1 MRDKRVVF
9 MGTPDFSVPVLEKL
23 IENTNV
29 VLVVTKKD
37 SYVGRKKVLTESPV
51 AMCAH
56 EHNIEVYKPNRLKE
70 DYEYILNKKPDII
83 ITCAYGVIVPKVVL
97 DYPSYGC
104 INVHA
109 SLLPKYRGASPI
121 VSSILNGEEETGI
134 TIMYMD
140 EGIDTGNII
149 MSRSIKIENDDNS
162 LSLSNKLSELG
173 ANLLIDT
180 LPKIFEGENFDIPQD
195 NEEATYVGVLS
206 RKDEYIDFN
215 KDVESIRNQVR
226 AFSPE
231 PYAFA
236 IIDDIEYKISE
247 VEVKLCETNEI
258 GIISEVNKDSFGIN
272 ASNGIVYIKRFKPS
286 GKKEMSVKDFFNGFD
301 KEKFLNKRVSGY
313 EEK

>member
-1 MRDKRVVF
+1 MKDKRVVF
-9 MGTPDFSVPVLEKL
+9 MGTPDFAVPVLEKL

-37 SYVGRKKVLTESPV
+37 AYVGRKKVLTESPV

-56 EHNIEVYKPNRLKE
+56 EHNIEVYKPNKLKE

-83 ITCAYGVIVPKVVL
+83 ITCAYGSIVPKVVL

-109 SLLPKYRGASPI
+109 SLLPKYRGASP
-121 VSSILNGEEETGI
+121 VVASILNGEKETGI

-149 MSRSIKIENDDNS
+149 MSRSIEIEDNDNS
-162 LSLSNKLSELG
+162 LSLSNKLSLLG

-195 NEEATYVGVLS
+195 NEEATYVGMLK
-206 RKDEYIDFN
+206 REDEHIDFN
-215 KDVESIRNQVR
+215 NSVENIKNQVR

-231 PYAFA
+231 PYAF
-236 IIDDIEYKISE
+236 INIDDTEYKISE
-247 VEVKLCETNEI
+247 VEIKKCDVSKI
-258 GIISEVNKDSFGIN
+258 GVIVEVNKDSFGIT
-272 ASNGIVYIKRFKPS
+272 AKDGIVYIKRIKPS

-301 KEKFLNKRVSGY
+301 KTSLLNKKVD
-313 EEK
+313 

>member
-1 MRDKRVVF
+1 

-37 SYVGRKKVLTESPV
+37 AYVGRKKVLTESPV
-51 AMCAH
+51 AICAH
-56 EHNIEVYKPNRLKE
+56 EHNIEVYKPNKLKE

-83 ITCAYGVIVPKVVL
+83 ITCAYGSIVPKVVL

-121 VSSILNGEEETGI
+121 VASILNGEKETGI

-149 MSRSIKIENDDNS
+149 MSRSIEIEDNDNS
-162 LSLSNKLSELG
+162 LSLSNKLSLLG

-195 NEEATYVGVLS
+195 NEEATYVGMLK
-206 RKDEYIDFN
+206 REDEHIDFN
-215 KDVESIRNQVR
+215 NSVENIKNQVR

-231 PYAFA
+231 PYAF
-236 IIDDIEYKISE
+236 INIDDTEYKISE
-247 VEVKLCETNEI
+247 VEIKKCDVSKI
-258 GIISEVNKDSFGIN
+258 GIIVEVNKDSFGIT
-272 ASNGIVYIKRFKPS
+272 AKDGIVYIKRIKPS

-301 KEKFLNKRVSGY
+301 KTSLLNKKVD
-313 EEK
+313 

>member
-1 MRDKRVVF
+1 MKDKRVVF

-37 SYVGRKKVLTESPV
+37 AYVGRKKVLTESPV
-51 AMCAH
+51 AICAH
-56 EHNIEVYKPNRLKE
+56 EHNIEVYKPNKLKE

-83 ITCAYGVIVPKVVL
+83 ITCAYGSIVPKVVL

-121 VSSILNGEEETGI
+121 VASILNGEKETGI

-149 MSRSIKIENDDNS
+149 MSRSIEIEDNDNS
-162 LSLSNKLSELG
+162 LSLSNKLSLLG
-173 ANLLIDT
+173 ANILIDT

-195 NEEATYVGVLS
+195 NEEATYVGMLK
-206 RKDEYIDFN
+206 REDEHIDFN
-215 KDVESIRNQVR
+215 NTVENIKNQVR

-231 PYAFA
+231 PYAF
-236 IIDDIEYKISE
+236 INIDDTEYKISE
-247 VEVKLCETNEI
+247 VEIKKCDVSKI
-258 GIISEVNKDSFGIN
+258 GIIVEVNKDSFGIT
-272 ASNGIVYIKRFKPS
+272 AKDGIVYIKRIKPS

-301 KEKFLNKRVSGY
+301 KTSLLNKKVD
-313 EEK
+313 

>member
-1 MRDKRVVF
+1 MKDKRVVF

-37 SYVGRKKVLTESPV
+37 AYVGRKKVLTESPV
-51 AMCAH
+51 AICAH
-56 EHNIEVYKPNRLKE
+56 EHNIEVYKPNKLKE
-70 DYEYILNKKPDII
+70 DYEYILNKKTDII
-83 ITCAYGVIVPKVVL
+83 ITCAYGSIVPKVVL

-121 VSSILNGEEETGI
+121 VASILNGEKETGI

-149 MSRSIKIENDDNS
+149 MSRSIKIEDNDNS
-162 LSLSNKLSELG
+162 LSLSNKLSLLG

-195 NEEATYVGVLS
+195 NEEATYVGMLK
-206 RKDEYIDFN
+206 REDEHIDFN
-215 KDVESIRNQVR
+215 NSVENIKNQVR

-231 PYAFA
+231 PYAF
-236 IIDDIEYKISE
+236 INIDNTEYKISE
-247 VEVKLCETNEI
+247 VEIKKCDVSKI
-258 GIISEVNKDSFGIN
+258 GIIVEVNKDSFGIT
-272 ASNGIVYIKRFKPS
+272 AKDGIVYIKRIKPS

-301 KEKFLNKRVSGY
+301 KTSLLNKKVD
-313 EEK
+313 

>member
-1 MRDKRVVF
+1 MKDKRVVF
-9 MGTPDFSVPVLEKL
+9 MGTPDFAVPVLEKL

-37 SYVGRKKVLTESPV
+37 AYVGRKKILTESPV

-56 EHNIEVYKPNRLKE
+56 EHNIEVYKPNKLKE

-83 ITCAYGVIVPKVVL
+83 ITCAYGSIVPKVVL

-121 VSSILNGEEETGI
+121 VASILNGEKETGI

-149 MSRSIKIENDDNS
+149 MSRSIEIEDNDNS
-162 LSLSNKLSELG
+162 LSLSNKLSLLG

-195 NEEATYVGVLS
+195 NEEATYVGMLK
-206 RKDEYIDFN
+206 REDEHIDFN
-215 KDVESIRNQVR
+215 NSVENIKNQVR

-231 PYAFA
+231 PYAF
-236 IIDDIEYKISE
+236 INIDDTEYKISE
-247 VEVKLCETNEI
+247 VEIKKCDVSKI
-258 GIISEVNKDSFGIN
+258 GIIVEVNKDSFGIT
-272 ASNGIVYIKRFKPS
+272 AKDGIVYIKRIKPS
-286 GKKEMSVKDFFNGFD
+286 GKKEMSVRDFFNGFD
-301 KEKFLNKRVSGY
+301 KTSLLNKKVD
-313 EEK
+313 

>member
-1 MRDKRVVF
+1 MKDKRVVF

-37 SYVGRKKVLTESPV
+37 AYVGRKKVLTESPI
-51 AMCAH
+51 AICAH
-56 EHNIEVYKPNRLKE
+56 EHNIEVYKPNKLKE

-83 ITCAYGVIVPKVVL
+83 ITCAYGSIVPKVVL

-121 VSSILNGEEETGI
+121 VASILNGEKETGI

-149 MSRSIKIENDDNS
+149 MSRSIEIEDNDNS
-162 LSLSNKLSELG
+162 LSLSNKLSLLG

-180 LPKIFEGENFDIPQD
+180 LPKIFEGDNFDIPQD
-195 NEEATYVGVLS
+195 NEEATYVGMLK
-206 RKDEYIDFN
+206 REDEHIDFN
-215 KDVESIRNQVR
+215 NSVENIKNQVR

-231 PYAFA
+231 PYAF
-236 IIDDIEYKISE
+236 INIDDTEYKISE
-247 VEVKLCETNEI
+247 VEIKKCDVSKI
-258 GIISEVNKDSFGIN
+258 GIIVEVNKDSFGIT
-272 ASNGIVYIKRFKPS
+272 AKDGIVYIKRIKPS
-286 GKKEMSVKDFFNGFD
+286 GKKEMSVRDFFNGFD
-301 KEKFLNKRVSGY
+301 KKSLLNKKVD
-313 EEK
+313 

>member
-1 MRDKRVVF
+1 MKDKRVVF

-37 SYVGRKKVLTESPV
+37 AYVGRKKVLTESPV
-51 AMCAH
+51 AICAH
-56 EHNIEVYKPNRLKE
+56 EHNIEVYKPNKLKE

-83 ITCAYGVIVPKVVL
+83 ITCAYGSIVPKVVL

-121 VSSILNGEEETGI
+121 VASILNGEKETGI

-149 MSRSIKIENDDNS
+149 MSRSIEIEDNDNS
-162 LSLSNKLSELG
+162 LSLSNKLSLLG

-195 NEEATYVGVLS
+195 NEEATYVGMLK
-206 RKDEYIDFN
+206 REDEHIDFN
-215 KDVESIRNQVR
+215 NSVENIKNQVR

-231 PYAFA
+231 PYAF
-236 IIDDIEYKISE
+236 INIDDTEYKISE
-247 VEVKLCETNEI
+247 VEIKKCDVSKI
-258 GIISEVNKDSFGIN
+258 GIIVEVNKDSFGIT
-272 ASNGIVYIKRFKPS
+272 AKDGIVYIKRIKPS

-301 KEKFLNKRVSGY
+301 KKSLLNKKVD
-313 EEK
+313 

>member
-1 MRDKRVVF
+1 MKDKRVVF

-23 IENTNV
+23 IESTNV

-37 SYVGRKKVLTESPV
+37 AYVGRKKVLTESPV
-51 AMCAH
+51 AICAH
-56 EHNIEVYKPNRLKE
+56 KHNIEVYKPNKLKE

-83 ITCAYGVIVPKVVL
+83 ITCAYGSIVPKVVL

-121 VSSILNGEEETGI
+121 VASILNDEKETGI

-149 MSRSIKIENDDNS
+149 MSRSIEIEDNDNS
-162 LSLSNKLSELG
+162 LSLSNKLSLLG

-195 NEEATYVGVLS
+195 NEEATYVGMLK
-206 RKDEYIDFN
+206 REDEHIDFN
-215 KDVESIRNQVR
+215 NSVENIKNQVR

-231 PYAFA
+231 PYAF
-236 IIDDIEYKISE
+236 INIDDTEYKISE
-247 VEVKLCETNEI
+247 VEIKKCDVSKI
-258 GIISEVNKDSFGIN
+258 GIIVEVNKDSFGIT
-272 ASNGIVYIKRFKPS
+272 AKDGIVYIKRIKPS
-286 GKKEMSVKDFFNGFD
+286 GKKEMPVKDFFNGFD
-301 KEKFLNKRVSGY
+301 KTSLLNKKVD
-313 EEK
+313 

>member
-1 MRDKRVVF
+1 MKDKRVVF

-23 IENTNV
+23 IESTNV

-37 SYVGRKKVLTESPV
+37 AYVGRKKVLTESPV
-51 AMCAH
+51 AICAH
-56 EHNIEVYKPNRLKE
+56 EHNIEVYKPNKLKE

-83 ITCAYGVIVPKVVL
+83 ITCAYGSIVPKVVL

-121 VSSILNGEEETGI
+121 VASILNGEKETGI

-149 MSRSIKIENDDNS
+149 MSRSIEIEDNDNS
-162 LSLSNKLSELG
+162 LSLSNKLSLLG

-195 NEEATYVGVLS
+195 NEEATYVGMLK
-206 RKDEYIDFN
+206 REDEHIDFN
-215 KDVESIRNQVR
+215 NTVENIKNQVR

-231 PYAFA
+231 PYAF
-236 IIDDIEYKISE
+236 INIDDTEYKISE
-247 VEVKLCETNEI
+247 VEIKKCDVSKI
-258 GIISEVNKDSFGIN
+258 GIIVEVNKDSFGIT
-272 ASNGIVYIKRFKPS
+272 AKDGIVYIKRIKPS

-301 KEKFLNKRVSGY
+301 KTSLLNKKVD
-313 EEK
+313 

>member
-1 MRDKRVVF
+1 MKDKRVVF
-9 MGTPDFSVPVLEKL
+9 MGTPDFSVPVLKKL

-37 SYVGRKKVLTESPV
+37 AYVGRKKVLTESPV
-51 AMCAH
+51 AISAH
-56 EHNIEVYKPNRLKE
+56 EHNIEVYKPNKLKE

-83 ITCAYGVIVPKVVL
+83 ITCAYGSIVPKVIL

-121 VSSILNGEEETGI
+121 VASILNGEKETGI

-149 MSRSIKIENDDNS
+149 MSRSIEIEDNDNS
-162 LSLSNKLSELG
+162 LSLSNKLSLLG

-195 NEEATYVGVLS
+195 NEEATYVGMLK
-206 RKDEYIDFN
+206 REDEYIDFN
-215 KDVESIRNQVR
+215 NSVENIKNQVR

-231 PYAFA
+231 PYAF
-236 IIDDIEYKISE
+236 INIDDTEYKISE
-247 VEVKLCETNEI
+247 VEIKKCDVSKI
-258 GIISEVNKDSFGIN
+258 GIIVEVNKDSFGIT
-272 ASNGIVYIKRFKPS
+272 AKDGIVYIKRIKPS

-301 KEKFLNKRVSGY
+301 KTSLLNKKVD
-313 EEK
+313 

>member
-1 MRDKRVVF
+1 MKDKRVVF

-37 SYVGRKKVLTESPV
+37 AYVGRKKVLTESPV
-51 AMCAH
+51 AICAH
-56 EHNIEVYKPNRLKE
+56 EHNIEVYKPNKLKE

-83 ITCAYGVIVPKVVL
+83 ITCAYGSIVPKVVL

-121 VSSILNGEEETGI
+121 VASILNGEKETGI

-149 MSRSIKIENDDNS
+149 MSRSIEIEDNDNS
-162 LSLSNKLSELG
+162 LSLSNKLSLLG
-173 ANLLIDT
+173 ANLLIAT

-195 NEEATYVGVLS
+195 NEEATYVGMLK
-206 RKDEYIDFN
+206 REDEHIDFN
-215 KDVESIRNQVR
+215 NSVENIKNQVR

-231 PYAFA
+231 PYAFI
-236 IIDDIEYKISE
+236 IIDDTEYKISE
-247 VEVKLCETNEI
+247 VEIKKCDVSKI
-258 GIISEVNKDSFGIN
+258 GIIVEVNKESFGIT
-272 ASNGIVYIKRFKPS
+272 AKDGIVYIKRIKPS

-301 KEKFLNKRVSGY
+301 KTSLLNKKVD
-313 EEK
+313 

>member
-1 MRDKRVVF
+1 MKDKRVVF

-37 SYVGRKKVLTESPV
+37 AYVGRKKVLTESPV
-51 AMCAH
+51 AICAH
-56 EHNIEVYKPNRLKE
+56 EHNIEVYKPNKLKE

-83 ITCAYGVIVPKVVL
+83 ITCAYGSIVPKVVL

-121 VSSILNGEEETGI
+121 VASILNGEKETGI

-149 MSRSIKIENDDNS
+149 MSRSIKIEDNDNS
-162 LSLSNKLSELG
+162 LSLSNKLSLLG

-195 NEEATYVGVLS
+195 NEEATYVGMLK
-206 RKDEYIDFN
+206 REDEHIDFN
-215 KDVESIRNQVR
+215 NSVENIKNQVR

-231 PYAFA
+231 PYTF
-236 IIDDIEYKISE
+236 INIDDTEYKISE
-247 VEVKLCETNEI
+247 VEIKKCDVSKI
-258 GIISEVNKDSFGIN
+258 GIIVEVNKDSFGIT
-272 ASNGIVYIKRFKPS
+272 AKDGIVYIKRIKPS

-301 KEKFLNKRVSGY
+301 KKSLLYKKVD
-313 EEK
+313 

>member
-1 MRDKRVVF
+1 MKDKRVVF

-37 SYVGRKKVLTESPV
+37 AYVGRKKVLTESPI
-51 AMCAH
+51 AICAH
-56 EHNIEVYKPNRLKE
+56 EHNIEVYKPNKLKE

-83 ITCAYGVIVPKVVL
+83 ITCAYGSIVPKVVL

-121 VSSILNGEEETGI
+121 VASILNGEKETGI

-149 MSRSIKIENDDNS
+149 MSRSIEIEDNDNS
-162 LSLSNKLSELG
+162 LSLSNKLSLLG

-195 NEEATYVGVLS
+195 NEEATYVGMLK
-206 RKDEYIDFN
+206 REDEHIDFN
-215 KDVESIRNQVR
+215 NSVENIKNQVR

-231 PYAFA
+231 PYAF
-236 IIDDIEYKISE
+236 INIDDTEYKISE
-247 VEVKLCETNEI
+247 VEIKKCDVSKI
-258 GIISEVNKDSFGIN
+258 GIIVEVNKDSFGIT
-272 ASNGIVYIKRFKPS
+272 AKDGIVYIKRIKPS

-301 KEKFLNKRVSGY
+301 KTSLLNKKVD
-313 EEK
+313 

>member
-1 MRDKRVVF
+1 MKDKRVVF

-37 SYVGRKKVLTESPV
+37 AYVGRKKVLTESPV
-51 AMCAH
+51 AICAH
-56 EHNIEVYKPNRLKE
+56 EHNIEVYKPNKLKE

-83 ITCAYGVIVPKVVL
+83 ITCAYGSIVPKVVL

-121 VSSILNGEEETGI
+121 VASILNGEKETGI

-149 MSRSIKIENDDNS
+149 MSRSIEIEDNDNS
-162 LSLSNKLSELG
+162 LSLSNKLSLLG

-195 NEEATYVGVLS
+195 NEEATYVGMLK
-206 RKDEYIDFN
+206 REDEHIDFN
-215 KDVESIRNQVR
+215 NSVENIKNQVR

-231 PYAFA
+231 PYAF
-236 IIDDIEYKISE
+236 INIDDTEYKISE
-247 VEVKLCETNEI
+247 VEIKKCDVSKI
-258 GIISEVNKDSFGIN
+258 GIIVEVNKDSFGIN
-272 ASNGIVYIKRFKPS
+272 AKDGIVYIKRIKPS

-301 KEKFLNKRVSGY
+301 KTSLLNKKVD
-313 EEK
+313 

>member
-1 MRDKRVVF
+1 MKDKRVVF

-37 SYVGRKKVLTESPV
+37 AYVGRKKVLTESPV
-51 AMCAH
+51 AICAH
-56 EHNIEVYKPNRLKE
+56 EHNIEVYKPNKLKE

-83 ITCAYGVIVPKVVL
+83 ITCAYGSIVPKVVL

-121 VSSILNGEEETGI
+121 VASILNGEKETGI

-149 MSRSIKIENDDNS
+149 MSRSIEIEDNDNS
-162 LSLSNKLSELG
+162 LSLSNKLSLLG

-195 NEEATYVGVLS
+195 NEEATYVGMLK
-206 RKDEYIDFN
+206 REDEHIDFN
-215 KDVESIRNQVR
+215 NSVESIKNQVR

-231 PYAFA
+231 PYAF
-236 IIDDIEYKISE
+236 INIDDTEYKISE
-247 VEVKLCETNEI
+247 VEIKKCDVSKI
-258 GIISEVNKDSFGIN
+258 GIIVEVNKDSFGIT
-272 ASNGIVYIKRFKPS
+272 AKDGIVYIKRIKPS

-301 KEKFLNKRVSGY
+301 KTSLLNKKVD
-313 EEK
+313 

>member
-1 MRDKRVVF
+1 MKDKRVIF

-37 SYVGRKKVLTESPV
+37 AYVGRKKVLTESPI
-51 AMCAH
+51 AICAH
-56 EHNIEVYKPNRLKE
+56 EHNIEVYKPNKLKE

-83 ITCAYGVIVPKVVL
+83 ITCAYGSIVPKVVL

-121 VSSILNGEEETGI
+121 VASILNGEKETGI

-149 MSRSIKIENDDNS
+149 MSRSIEIEDNDNS
-162 LSLSNKLSELG
+162 LSLSNKLSLLG

-195 NEEATYVGVLS
+195 NEEATYVGMLK
-206 RKDEYIDFN
+206 REDEHIDFN
-215 KDVESIRNQVR
+215 NSVENIKNQVR

-231 PYAFA
+231 PYAFI
-236 IIDDIEYKISE
+236 IIDDTEYKISE
-247 VEVKLCETNEI
+247 VEIKKCDVSKI
-258 GIISEVNKDSFGIN
+258 GIIVEVNKDSFGIT
-272 ASNGIVYIKRFKPS
+272 AKDGIVYIKRIKPS

-301 KEKFLNKRVSGY
+301 KTSLLNKKVD
-313 EEK
+313 

>member
-1 MRDKRVVF
+1 MKDKRVVF

-37 SYVGRKKVLTESPV
+37 AYVGRKKVLTESPV
-51 AMCAH
+51 AICAH
-56 EHNIEVYKPNRLKE
+56 EHNIEVYKPNKLKE

-83 ITCAYGVIVPKVVL
+83 ITCAYGSIVPKVVL

-121 VSSILNGEEETGI
+121 VASILNGEKETGI

-149 MSRSIKIENDDNS
+149 MSRSIKIEDNDNS
-162 LSLSNKLSELG
+162 LSLSNKLSLLG

-195 NEEATYVGVLS
+195 NEEATYVGMLK
-206 RKDEYIDFN
+206 REDEHIDFN
-215 KDVESIRNQVR
+215 NSVENIKNQVR

-231 PYAFA
+231 PYAF
-236 IIDDIEYKISE
+236 INIDDTEYKISE
-247 VEVKLCETNEI
+247 VEIKKCDVSKI
-258 GIISEVNKDSFGIN
+258 GIIVEVNKDSFGIT
-272 ASNGIVYIKRFKPS
+272 AKDGIVYIKRIKPS

-301 KEKFLNKRVSGY
+301 KTSLLNKKVD
-313 EEK
+313 

>member
-1 MRDKRVVF
+1 MKDKRVVF

-37 SYVGRKKVLTESPV
+37 AYVGRKKVLTESPV
-51 AMCAH
+51 AICAH
-56 EHNIEVYKPNRLKE
+56 EHNIEVYKPNKLKE

-83 ITCAYGVIVPKVVL
+83 ITCAYGSIVPKVVL

-121 VSSILNGEEETGI
+121 VASILNGEKETGI

-149 MSRSIKIENDDNS
+149 MSRSIKIEDNDNS
-162 LSLSNKLSELG
+162 LSLSNKLSLLG

-195 NEEATYVGVLS
+195 NEEATYVGMLK
-206 RKDEYIDFN
+206 REDEHIDFN
-215 KDVESIRNQVR
+215 NTVENIKNQVR

-231 PYAFA
+231 PYAFI
-236 IIDDIEYKISE
+236 IIDDTEYKISE
-247 VEVKLCETNEI
+247 VEIKKCDVSKI
-258 GIISEVNKDSFGIN
+258 GIIVEVNKDSFGIT
-272 ASNGIVYIKRFKPS
+272 AKDGIVYIKRIKPS

-301 KEKFLNKRVSGY
+301 KTSLLNKKVD
-313 EEK
+313 

>member
-1 MRDKRVVF
+1 MKDKRVVF

-37 SYVGRKKVLTESPV
+37 AYVGRKKVLTESPV
-51 AMCAH
+51 AICAH
-56 EHNIEVYKPNRLKE
+56 EHNIEVYKPNKLKE

-83 ITCAYGVIVPKVVL
+83 ITCAYGSIVPKVVL

-121 VSSILNGEEETGI
+121 IASILNGEKETGI

-149 MSRSIKIENDDNS
+149 MSRSIEIEGNDNS
-162 LSLSNKLSELG
+162 LSLSNKLSLLG

-195 NEEATYVGVLS
+195 NEEATYVGMLK
-206 RKDEYIDFN
+206 REDEHIDFN
-215 KDVESIRNQVR
+215 NSVDNIKNQVR

-231 PYAFA
+231 PYAF
-236 IIDDIEYKISE
+236 INIDDTEYKISE
-247 VEVKLCETNEI
+247 VEIKKCDVSKI
-258 GIISEVNKDSFGIN
+258 GIIVEVNKDSFGIT
-272 ASNGIVYIKRFKPS
+272 AKDGIVYIKRIKPS

-301 KEKFLNKRVSGY
+301 KTSLLNKKVD
-313 EEK
+313 

>member
-1 MRDKRVVF
+1 MKDKRVVF

-37 SYVGRKKVLTESPV
+37 AYVGRKKVLTESPV
-51 AMCAH
+51 AICAH
-56 EHNIEVYKPNRLKE
+56 EHNIEVYKPNKLKE

-83 ITCAYGVIVPKVVL
+83 ITCAYGSIVPKVVL

-121 VSSILNGEEETGI
+121 VASILNGEKETGI

-149 MSRSIKIENDDNS
+149 MSRSIEIEDNDNS
-162 LSLSNKLSELG
+162 LILSNKISLLG

-195 NEEATYVGVLS
+195 NEEATYVGMLK
-206 RKDEYIDFN
+206 REDEHIDFN
-215 KDVESIRNQVR
+215 NSVENIKNQVR

-231 PYAFA
+231 PYAF
-236 IIDDIEYKISE
+236 INIDDTEYKISE
-247 VEVKLCETNEI
+247 VEIKKCDVSKI
-258 GIISEVNKDSFGIN
+258 GIIVEVNKDSFGIT
-272 ASNGIVYIKRFKPS
+272 AKDGIVYIKRIKPS

-301 KEKFLNKRVSGY
+301 KTSLLNKKVD
-313 EEK
+313 

>member
-1 MRDKRVVF
+1 MKDKRVIF

-37 SYVGRKKVLTESPV
+37 AYVGRKKVLTESPV
-51 AMCAH
+51 AICAH
-56 EHNIEVYKPNRLKE
+56 EHNIEVYKPNKLKE

-83 ITCAYGVIVPKVVL
+83 ITCAYGSIVPKVVL

-121 VSSILNGEEETGI
+121 VASILNGEKETGI

-149 MSRSIKIENDDNS
+149 MSRSIEIEDNDNS
-162 LSLSNKLSELG
+162 LSLSNKLSLLG

-195 NEEATYVGVLS
+195 NEEATYVGMLK
-206 RKDEYIDFN
+206 REDEHIDFN
-215 KDVESIRNQVR
+215 NSVENIKNQVR

-231 PYAFA
+231 PYAF
-236 IIDDIEYKISE
+236 INIDDTEYKISE
-247 VEVKLCETNEI
+247 VEIKKCDVSKI
-258 GIISEVNKDSFGIN
+258 GIIVEVNKDSFGIT
-272 ASNGIVYIKRFKPS
+272 AKDGIVYIKRIKPS

-301 KEKFLNKRVSGY
+301 KTSLLNKKVD
-313 EEK
+313 

>member
-1 MRDKRVVF
+1 MKDKRVVF

-37 SYVGRKKVLTESPV
+37 AYVGRKKVLTESPV
-51 AMCAH
+51 AICAH
-56 EHNIEVYKPNRLKE
+56 EHNIEVYKPNKLKE

-83 ITCAYGVIVPKVVL
+83 ITCAYGSIVPKVVL

-109 SLLPKYRGASPI
+109 SLLPKYRGVSPI
-121 VSSILNGEEETGI
+121 VASILNGEKETGI

-149 MSRSIKIENDDNS
+149 MSRSIKIEDNDNS
-162 LSLSNKLSELG
+162 LSLSNKLSLLG

-195 NEEATYVGVLS
+195 NEEATYVGMLK
-206 RKDEYIDFN
+206 REDEHIDFN
-215 KDVESIRNQVR
+215 NSVENIKNQVR

-231 PYAFA
+231 PYTF
-236 IIDDIEYKISE
+236 INIDDTEYKISE
-247 VEVKLCETNEI
+247 VEIKKCDVSKI
-258 GIISEVNKDSFGIN
+258 GIIVEVNKDSFGIT
-272 ASNGIVYIKRFKPS
+272 AKDGIVYIKRIKPS

-301 KEKFLNKRVSGY
+301 KKSLLNKKVD
-313 EEK
+313 

>member
-1 MRDKRVVF
+1 MKDKRVVF

-37 SYVGRKKVLTESPV
+37 SFVGRKKVLTESPI
-51 AMCAH
+51 ALCAH
-56 EHNIEVYKPNRLKE
+56 EHDIEVFKPNKLKD

-83 ITCAYGVIVPKVVL
+83 ITCAYGNIVPKVIL
-97 DYPSYGC
+97 DYPEYGC

-121 VSSILNGEEETGI
+121 VSCLLNGEEETGV
-134 TIMYMD
+134 TLMYMD

-149 MSRSIKIENDDNS
+149 MSRSIKIDEEDNS

-195 NEEATYVGVLS
+195 NEEATYVGLTK
-206 RKDEYIDFN
+206 REDEHIDFSDTIKNIKN
-215 KDVESIRNQVR
+215 KVR
-226 AFSPE
+226 AFAPN
-231 PYAFA
+231 PYAF
-236 IIDDIEYKISE
+236 IMIDDVEYKVSKVN
-247 VEVKLCETNEI
+247 VEKCETTDI
-258 GIISEVNKDSFGIN
+258 GIIKSVTKNSIDVS
-272 ASNGIVYIKRFKPS
+272 ASDGIVHITRIKPF
-286 GKKEMSVKDFFNGFD
+286 GKKEMSVKEYFNGFD
-301 KEKFLNKRVSGY
+301 KNKLINKKVD
-313 EEK
+313 

>member
-1 MRDKRVVF
+1 MKDKRVVF
-9 MGTPDFSVPVLEKL
+9 IGTPDFSVPVLEKL

-37 SYVGRKKVLTESPV
+37 AYVGRKKVLTESPV
-51 AMCAH
+51 AICAH
-56 EHNIEVYKPNRLKE
+56 EHNIEVYKPNKLKE

-83 ITCAYGVIVPKVVL
+83 ITCAYGSIVPKVVL

-121 VSSILNGEEETGI
+121 VASILNGEKETGI

-149 MSRSIKIENDDNS
+149 MSRSIKIEDNDNS
-162 LSLSNKLSELG
+162 LSLSNKLSLLG

-195 NEEATYVGVLS
+195 NEEATYVGMLK
-206 RKDEYIDFN
+206 REDEHIDFN
-215 KDVESIRNQVR
+215 NSVENIKNQVR

-231 PYAFA
+231 PYTF
-236 IIDDIEYKISE
+236 INIDDTEYKISE
-247 VEVKLCETNEI
+247 VEIKKCDVSKI
-258 GIISEVNKDSFGIN
+258 GIIVEVNKDSFGIT
-272 ASNGIVYIKRFKPS
+272 AKDGIVYIKRIKPS

-301 KEKFLNKRVSGY
+301 KKSLLNKKVD
-313 EEK
+313 

>member
-1 MRDKRVVF
+1 MKDKRVIF

-37 SYVGRKKVLTESPV
+37 AYVGRKKVLTESPV
-51 AMCAH
+51 AICAH
-56 EHNIEVYKPNRLKE
+56 EHNIEVYKPNKLKE

-83 ITCAYGVIVPKVVL
+83 ITCAYGSIVPKVVL

-121 VSSILNGEEETGI
+121 VASILNGEKETGI

-149 MSRSIKIENDDNS
+149 MSRSIEIEDNDNS
-162 LSLSNKLSELG
+162 LSLSNKLSLLG

-195 NEEATYVGVLS
+195 NEEATYVGMLK
-206 RKDEYIDFN
+206 REDEHIDFN
-215 KDVESIRNQVR
+215 NTVENIKNQVR

-231 PYAFA
+231 PYAF
-236 IIDDIEYKISE
+236 INIYDTEYKISE
-247 VEVKLCETNEI
+247 VEIKKCDVSKI
-258 GIISEVNKDSFGIN
+258 GIIVEVNKDSFGIT
-272 ASNGIVYIKRFKPS
+272 AKDGIVYIKRIKPS

-301 KEKFLNKRVSGY
+301 KTSLLNKKVD
-313 EEK
+313 

>member
-1 MRDKRVVF
+1 MKDKRVVF

-37 SYVGRKKVLTESPV
+37 AYVGRKKVLTESPV
-51 AMCAH
+51 AICAH
-56 EHNIEVYKPNRLKE
+56 EHNIEVYKPNKLKE

-83 ITCAYGVIVPKVVL
+83 ITCAYGSIVPKVVL
-97 DYPSYGC
+97 VYPSYGC

-121 VSSILNGEEETGI
+121 VASILNGEKETGI

-149 MSRSIKIENDDNS
+149 MSRSIEIEDNDNS
-162 LSLSNKLSELG
+162 LSLSNKLSLLG

-195 NEEATYVGVLS
+195 NEEATYVGMLK
-206 RKDEYIDFN
+206 REDEHIDFN
-215 KDVESIRNQVR
+215 SSVENIKNQVR

-231 PYAFA
+231 PYAF
-236 IIDDIEYKISE
+236 INIDDTEYKISE
-247 VEVKLCETNEI
+247 VEIKKCDVSKI
-258 GIISEVNKDSFGIN
+258 GIIVEVNKDSFGIT
-272 ASNGIVYIKRFKPS
+272 AKDGIVYIKRIKPS

-301 KEKFLNKRVSGY
+301 KTSLLNKKVD
-313 EEK
+313 

>member
-1 MRDKRVVF
+1 MKDKRVVF
-9 MGTPDFSVPVLEKL
+9 MGTPDFAVPVLEKL

-37 SYVGRKKVLTESPV
+37 AYVGRKKVLTESPV

-56 EHNIEVYKPNRLKE
+56 EHNIEVYKPNKLKE

-83 ITCAYGVIVPKVVL
+83 ITCAYGSIVPKVVL

-121 VSSILNGEEETGI
+121 VASILNGEKETGI
-134 TIMYMD
+134 TIMHMD

-149 MSRSIKIENDDNS
+149 MSRSIEIEDNDNS
-162 LSLSNKLSELG
+162 LSLSNKLSLLG

-195 NEEATYVGVLS
+195 NEEATYVGMLK
-206 RKDEYIDFN
+206 REDEHIDFN
-215 KDVESIRNQVR
+215 NSVENIKNQVR

-231 PYAFA
+231 PYAF
-236 IIDDIEYKISE
+236 INIDNVEYKISE
-247 VEVKLCETNEI
+247 VEIKKCDVSESGVI
-258 GIISEVNKDSFGIN
+258 VEVNKDSFGIT
-272 ASNGIVYIKRFKPS
+272 AKDGIVYIKRIKPS

-301 KEKFLNKRVSGY
+301 KTSLLNKKVD
-313 EEK
+313 

>member
-1 MRDKRVVF
+1 MKDKRVVF

-23 IENTNV
+23 IESTNV

-37 SYVGRKKVLTESPV
+37 AYVGRKKVLTESPI
-51 AMCAH
+51 AICAH
-56 EHNIEVYKPNRLKE
+56 EHNIEVYKPNKLKE

-83 ITCAYGVIVPKVVL
+83 ITCAYGSIVPKVVL

-121 VSSILNGEEETGI
+121 VASILNGEKETGI

-149 MSRSIKIENDDNS
+149 MSRSIEIEDNDNS
-162 LSLSNKLSELG
+162 LSLSNKLSLLG

-195 NEEATYVGVLS
+195 NEEATYVGMLK
-206 RKDEYIDFN
+206 REDEHIDFN
-215 KDVESIRNQVR
+215 NSVENIKNQVR

-231 PYAFA
+231 PYAF
-236 IIDDIEYKISE
+236 INIDDTEYKISE
-247 VEVKLCETNEI
+247 VEIKKCDVSKI
-258 GIISEVNKDSFGIN
+258 GIIVEVNKDSFGIT
-272 ASNGIVYIKRFKPS
+272 AKDGIVYIKRIKPS

-301 KEKFLNKRVSGY
+301 KTSLLNKKVD
-313 EEK
+313 

>member
-1 MRDKRVVF
+1 MKDKRVVF

-37 SYVGRKKVLTESPV
+37 AYVGRKKVLTESPV

-56 EHNIEVYKPNRLKE
+56 EHNIEVYKPNKLKE

-83 ITCAYGVIVPKVVL
+83 ITCAYGSIVPKVVL

-121 VSSILNGEEETGI
+121 VASILNGEKETGI

-149 MSRSIKIENDDNS
+149 MSRSIEIEDNDNS
-162 LSLSNKLSELG
+162 LSLSNKLSLLG

-195 NEEATYVGVLS
+195 NEEATYVGMLK
-206 RKDEYIDFN
+206 REDEHIDFN
-215 KDVESIRNQVR
+215 NSVENIKNQVR

-231 PYAFA
+231 PYAF
-236 IIDDIEYKISE
+236 INIDDTEYKISE
-247 VEVKLCETNEI
+247 VEIKKCDVSKI
-258 GIISEVNKDSFGIN
+258 GIIVEVNKDSFGIT
-272 ASNGIVYIKRFKPS
+272 AKDGIVYIKRIKPS

-301 KEKFLNKRVSGY
+301 KISLLNKKVD
-313 EEK
+313 

>member
-1 MRDKRVVF
+1 MKDKRVVF

-37 SYVGRKKVLTESPV
+37 AYVGRKKVLTESPV
-51 AMCAH
+51 AICAH
-56 EHNIEVYKPNRLKE
+56 EHNIEVYKPNKLKE

-83 ITCAYGVIVPKVVL
+83 ITCAYGSIVPKVVL

-121 VSSILNGEEETGI
+121 VASILNGEKETGI

-149 MSRSIKIENDDNS
+149 MSRSIEIEDNDNS
-162 LSLSNKLSELG
+162 LSLSNKLSLLG

-195 NEEATYVGVLS
+195 NEEATYVGMLK
-206 RKDEYIDFN
+206 REDEHIDFN
-215 KDVESIRNQVR
+215 NSVENIKNQVR

-231 PYAFA
+231 PYAF
-236 IIDDIEYKISE
+236 INIDDTEYKISE
-247 VEVKLCETNEI
+247 VEIKKCDVSKI
-258 GIISEVNKDSFGIN
+258 GVIVEVNKDSFGIT
-272 ASNGIVYIKRFKPS
+272 AKDGIVYIKRIKPS

-301 KEKFLNKRVSGY
+301 KTSLLNKKVD
-313 EEK
+313 

>member
-1 MRDKRVVF
+1 MKDKRVVF

-37 SYVGRKKVLTESPV
+37 AYVGRKKVLTESPV
-51 AMCAH
+51 AICAH
-56 EHNIEVYKPNRLKE
+56 EHNIEVYKPNKLKE

-83 ITCAYGVIVPKVVL
+83 ITCAYGSIVPKVVL
-97 DYPSYGC
+97 DYPCYGC

-121 VSSILNGEEETGI
+121 VASILNGEKETGI

-149 MSRSIKIENDDNS
+149 MSRSIEIEDNDNS
-162 LSLSNKLSELG
+162 LSLSNKLSLLG

-195 NEEATYVGVLS
+195 NEEATYVGMLK
-206 RKDEYIDFN
+206 REDEHIDFN
-215 KDVESIRNQVR
+215 NSVENIKNQVR

-231 PYAFA
+231 PYAF
-236 IIDDIEYKISE
+236 INIDDTEYKISE
-247 VEVKLCETNEI
+247 VEIKKCDVSKI
-258 GIISEVNKDSFGIN
+258 GIIVEVNKDSFGIT
-272 ASNGIVYIKRFKPS
+272 AKDGIVYIKRIKPS

-301 KEKFLNKRVSGY
+301 KISLLNKKVD
-313 EEK
+313 

>member
-1 MRDKRVVF
+1 MKDKRVVF

-23 IENTNV
+23 IENTNI

-37 SYVGRKKVLTESPV
+37 AYVGRKKVLTESPV

-56 EHNIEVYKPNRLKE
+56 EHNIEVYKPNKLKE

-83 ITCAYGVIVPKVVL
+83 ITCAYGSIVPKVVL

-121 VSSILNGEEETGI
+121 VASILSGEKETGI

-149 MSRSIKIENDDNS
+149 MSRSIEIEDNDNS
-162 LSLSNKLSELG
+162 LSLSNKLSLLG

-195 NEEATYVGVLS
+195 NEEATYVGMLK
-206 RKDEYIDFN
+206 REDEHIDFN
-215 KDVESIRNQVR
+215 NSVENIKNQVR

-231 PYAFA
+231 PYAF
-236 IIDDIEYKISE
+236 INIDDIEYKISE
-247 VEVKLCETNEI
+247 VEIKKCDVSEI
-258 GIISEVNKDSFGIN
+258 GVIVEINKDSFGI
-272 ASNGIVYIKRFKPS
+272 AAKDGIVYIKRIKPS

-301 KEKFLNKRVSGY
+301 KTSLLNKKVD
-313 EEK
+313 

>member
-1 MRDKRVVF
+1 MKDKRVIF

-37 SYVGRKKVLTESPV
+37 AYVGRKKVLTESPV
-51 AMCAH
+51 AICAH
-56 EHNIEVYKPNRLKE
+56 EHNIEVYKPN
-70 DYEYILNKKPDII
+70 KKPDII
-83 ITCAYGVIVPKVVL
+83 ITCAYGSIVPKVVL

-121 VSSILNGEEETGI
+121 VASILNGEKETGI

-149 MSRSIKIENDDNS
+149 MSRSIEIEDNDNS
-162 LSLSNKLSELG
+162 LSLSNKLSLLG

-180 LPKIFEGENFDIPQD
+180 LPKIFEGENFDIPQ
-195 NEEATYVGVLS
+195 E
-206 RKDEYIDFN
+206 DEHIDFN
-215 KDVESIRNQVR
+215 NSVDNIKNQVR

-231 PYAFA
+231 PYAF
-236 IIDDIEYKISE
+236 INIDDTEYKISE
-247 VEVKLCETNEI
+247 VEIKKCDVSKI
-258 GIISEVNKDSFGIN
+258 GIIVEVNKDSFGIT
-272 ASNGIVYIKRFKPS
+272 AKDGIVYIKRIKPS

-301 KEKFLNKRVSGY
+301 KTSLLNKKVD
-313 EEK
+313 

>member
-1 MRDKRVVF
+1 MKDKRVIF

-37 SYVGRKKVLTESPV
+37 AYVGRKKVLTESPI
-51 AMCAH
+51 AICAH
-56 EHNIEVYKPNRLKE
+56 EHNIEVYKPNKLKE

-83 ITCAYGVIVPKVVL
+83 ITCAYGSIVPKVVL

-121 VSSILNGEEETGI
+121 VASILNGEKETGI

-149 MSRSIKIENDDNS
+149 MSRSIEIEDNDNS
-162 LSLSNKLSELG
+162 LSLSNKLSLLG

-195 NEEATYVGVLS
+195 NEEATYVGMLK
-206 RKDEYIDFN
+206 REDEHIDFN
-215 KDVESIRNQVR
+215 NSVDNIKNQVR

-231 PYAFA
+231 PYAF
-236 IIDDIEYKISE
+236 INIDDTEYKISE
-247 VEVKLCETNEI
+247 VEIKKCDVSKI
-258 GIISEVNKDSFGIN
+258 GIIVEVNKDSFGIT
-272 ASNGIVYIKRFKPS
+272 AKDGIVYIKRIKPS

-301 KEKFLNKRVSGY
+301 KTSLLNKKVD
-313 EEK
+313 

>member
-1 MRDKRVVF
+1 MKDKRVVF
-9 MGTPDFSVPVLEKL
+9 MGTPDFAVPVLEKL

-37 SYVGRKKVLTESPV
+37 AYVGRKKVLTESPV
-51 AMCAH
+51 AICAH
-56 EHNIEVYKPNRLKE
+56 EHNIEVYKPNKLKE

-83 ITCAYGVIVPKVVL
+83 ITCAYGSIVPKVVL

-121 VSSILNGEEETGI
+121 VASILNGEKETGI

-149 MSRSIKIENDDNS
+149 MSRSIEIEDNDNS
-162 LSLSNKLSELG
+162 LSLSNKLSLLG

-195 NEEATYVGVLS
+195 NEEATYVGMLK
-206 RKDEYIDFN
+206 REDEHIDFN
-215 KDVESIRNQVR
+215 NSVENIKNQVR

-231 PYAFA
+231 PYAF
-236 IIDDIEYKISE
+236 INIDDTEYKISE
-247 VEVKLCETNEI
+247 VEIKKCDVSKI
-258 GIISEVNKDSFGIN
+258 GIIVEVNKDSFGIT
-272 ASNGIVYIKRFKPS
+272 AKDGIVYIKRIKPS

-301 KEKFLNKRVSGY
+301 KTSLLNKKVD
-313 EEK
+313 